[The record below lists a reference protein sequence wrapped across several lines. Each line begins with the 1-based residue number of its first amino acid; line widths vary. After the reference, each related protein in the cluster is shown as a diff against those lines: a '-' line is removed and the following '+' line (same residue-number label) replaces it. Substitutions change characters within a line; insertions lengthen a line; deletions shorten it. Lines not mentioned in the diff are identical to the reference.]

1 MSIDNTGFLGQSHPQ
16 ELLTGLAR
24 TGIFHQLIRFNERL
38 GDGIRR
44 IGESQDKL
52 RSIYVL
58 KTTAILPRVPE
69 LNGTLVY
76 YKIR

>member
-1 MSIDNTGFLGQSHPQ
+1 
-16 ELLTGLAR
+16 
-24 TGIFHQLIRFNERL
+24 LIRFNERL

-52 RSIYVL
+52 RSIYVF

-76 YKIR
+76 YKRREEKRREEKRRAHRFISAFLSLSFEP